1 MAESISTPTK
11 ISARNP
17 VCRLCG
23 GSYESR
29 YMLRIFSKAFSRPS
43 PKAREKRPG
52 DEVAPP
58 PHPRWKGDKTA
69 AYGLV
74 DLQWLQDQMN
84 ILPHYYVILFPLE
97 VHLLKGRCWR
107 YFNLT
112 WQKSEHF
119 SEIEKYP
126 FSLEQ
131 RNSRTYLM
139 YSADWREWK
148 ELVQCKFTKFLPSY
162 QNEKTIYIVYCLYFG
177 CPLAPKFHSQNI

>member
-1 MAESISTPTK
+1 MWENDQLK
-11 ISARNP
+11 II
-17 VCRLCG
+17 
-23 GSYESR
+23 Y
-29 YMLRIFSKAFSRPS
+29 FSRPTS
-43 PKAREKRPG
+43 KAREKWPG

-58 PHPRWKGDKTA
+58 PHPSWKGHKTA
-69 AYGLV
+69 AY
-74 DLQWLQDQMN
+74 QIN
-84 ILPHYYVILFPLE
+84 ILPHYYVILFPVE
-97 VHLLKGRCWR
+97 EHFLKGGCWR

-148 ELVQCKFTKFLPSY
+148 ELVHCKFTEFLPSY
-162 QNEKTIYIVYCLYFG
+162 QNEKTIYIVYCWYFG
-177 CPLAPKFHSQNI
+177 CPLAPKFRYQNV